1 MPKAAPDAHSLTLCA
16 FRAVALDASGGS
28 PFPRR
33 LVICPTGSSDARS
46 RGKIIVNADT
56 FAGLTERQNQ
66 MKLGMRLALDAEHC
80 TVEGTPAYLADKEP
94 RAVLAWATLGGSLAE
109 GLVYE
114 DIEPTP
120 LGLEAW
126 KNNQYQDVSPAVFRR
141 EDGTVI
147 GVHSTAFCRHG
158 ELDGLTISAAAA
170 GKSLAPFFAALSATT
185 NPPAK
190 PMKPTAEL
198 IALLAALGVTLAAD
212 ADEAT
217 TTAALKSATMKVGE
231 DAKEPAEPAA
241 MTAIQTQL
249 TTLSAQMK
257 AVTDERDE
265 MKRDALVA
273 RAGNE
278 GKVLPLSAEMI
289 KLTPLNVLE
298 EMVNKAI
305 PGVVPLGR
313 KTVTTE
319 KQGEKPDTLSAEG
332 LAVFTKMGLTEED
345 FKKYGT
351 ESKPETAA
359 A

>member
-28 PFPRR
+28 PFPHR
-33 LVICPTGSSDARS
+33 LVICPPGQSDARS
-46 RGKIIVNADT
+46 RGKIIVSADT
-56 FAGLTERQNQ
+56 FSGLAERQAS

-94 RAVLAWATLGGSLAE
+94 RAVLAWATLSGSPEE

-126 KNNQYQDVSPAVFRR
+126 ANKQYQDISPAVFRR
-141 EDGTVI
+141 ADGTVLA
-147 GVHSTAFCRHG
+147 VHSTAFCRHG

-170 GKSLAPFFAALSATT
+170 GKTMAHFFAALSASTT
-185 NPPAK
+185 FPK

-217 TTAALKSATMKVGE
+217 TTAALISGTSKASEMMSDKPSALSAFE
-231 DAKEPAEPAA
+231 AR
-241 MTAIQTQL
+241 L
-249 TTLSAQMK
+249 TTLSADLQTVK
-257 AVTDERDE
+257 AERDD
-265 MKRDALVA
+265 MKREQLVT
-273 RAGNE
+273 RAGQE
-278 GKVLPLSAEMI
+278 GKVIPLSAEMI
-289 KLTPLNVLE
+289 KATPLNVLE
-298 EMVNKAI
+298 EIVAKAA

-313 KTVTTE
+313 KTSSAEPT
-319 KQGEKPDTLSAEG
+319 GEKPDTLSAEG
-332 LAVFTKMGLTEED
+332 LVVFAKMGLTEED
-345 FKKYGT
+345 FKKHCT
-351 ESKPETAA
+351 EK
-359 A
+359 